1 METIDNSSNFI
12 QPEGNKRPQGLK
24 ILCILTFV
32 SAGLSFLSSIFNL
45 IGGPISPEV
54 MEEQKV
60 EMFKMIDELKSLE
73 MTSFVTMLEQVQ
85 RMTESIN
92 AHFFA
97 VSMVSIAVISTGL
110 YGAWMMWN
118 GKKIGFHLYII
129 YSLFSVIQ
137 LYFFVSPADIPTI
150 VVVWNLILAAVFV
163 ILYSRHLKWLK

>member
-1 METIDNSSNFI
+1 METSDNSSDFNL
-12 QPEGNKRPQGLK
+12 PESNKRPQALK

-32 SAGLSFLSSIFNL
+32 SAGLSMLSSIFNL
-45 IGGPISPEV
+45 LGGPLSPEV

-60 EMFKMIDELKSLE
+60 EMIKMIDELKSLE
-73 MTSFVTMLEQVQ
+73 MHSFVTMLEQVQ

-92 AHFFA
+92 AQFY
-97 VSMVSIAVISTGL
+97 MVSLVSIIVIGTGL
-110 YGAWMMWN
+110 FGALSMWK

>member
-12 QPEGNKRPQGLK
+12 QPEENKRPQGMK

-32 SAGLSFLSSIFNL
+32 STGLSFLSSIFNL
-45 IGGPISPEV
+45 IGGPISPEA

-60 EMFKMIDELKSLE
+60 EMIKMIDELKSLE

-97 VSMVSIAVISTGL
+97 VSLVSIAVISTGL